1 MKWESVVAGLAALGG
16 LVLITK
22 TPSVERNAETIVFN
36 ARAPPKKQRIT
47 EVKKLIKTPILKQ
60 IMDYDGDPVFSF
72 KQFDYRSKN
81 DKMIEITAYKDSNE
95 YTIIDYANGP
105 LCYKMNGSLGNENWR
120 KATSGFQNT
129 DYMKPWNNRL
139 SSNRFSLLI
148 TIIPILKHLEKHG
161 YSKQGIESVLSV
173 VSAVGTTMQNLKLY
187 EMITEYPERDWTIQ
201 DIETVF
207 PNQNRNAPQSL
218 VDLWKNCLIDNNPP
232 NEIWPYASERNVRAS
247 AGALGRILLNGI
259 DSESQF
265 EWETECRYKIE
276 LASIDI
282 GNGFTDNTKEKGFRG
297 INGFRLSRQK
307 LINMGIEITDN
318 DCLLMI
324 KLWIIAQNL
333 YMHEAYELWTKQWEE
348 KYNFNDS
355 ITDTNDRPLLVKN
368 IRGNLDLYR
377 NREEVPDRKNWSRK
391 VIGSQQLPYTN
402 YPKSILIKK
411 YMKMRN
417 ELTNRQQYFKELFET
432 IINKNRIDANSESKQ
447 RLMDAINQTPPFS
460 NYDKLINRNIN
471 TAIGIDRYDWRVRA
485 NDKIKDDIR
494 LSKAELTSQ
503 EKADIFQA
511 YQARISHGRDKY
523 TLQEKNKL
531 DEAIQKLN
539 EKSAKESERVYDDTE
554 KASNRIK
561 ELLEM

>member
-60 IMDYDGDPVFSF
+60 IMDYDGEPIFSF

-81 DKMIEITAYKDSNE
+81 NKLIEITAYQDSNE
-95 YTIIDYANGP
+95 YIMIDYENGP
-105 LCYKMNGSLGNENWR
+105 LCYQMNGRLGSENWR
-120 KATSGFQNT
+120 KGQNGFKNT
-129 DYMKPWNNRL
+129 NYMKPWNKPFQ
-139 SSNRFSLLI
+139 SNRFSLLI

-161 YSKQGIESVLSV
+161 YPKQGIESVLSA
-173 VSAVGTTMQNLKLY
+173 VSSYHSEKQNLKLY

-207 PNQNRNAPQSL
+207 PNQNMNAPKNL

-232 NEIWPYASERNVRAS
+232 NEIWPYVSERNVRES
-247 AGALGRILLNGI
+247 VGALGRILLNGI

-282 GNGFTDNTKEKGFRG
+282 GNGFTNNTNEKGFRKM
-297 INGFRLSRQK
+297 NAFKLNRQK

-318 DCLLMI
+318 DYLLMI

-348 KYNFNDS
+348 KYNFNNS
-355 ITDTNDRPLLVKN
+355 ITDTNDRPMLVKN

-377 NREEVPDRKNWSRK
+377 NRSEVPDRIKWSQM
-391 VIGSQQLPYTN
+391 VIGSQQLPYTT

-417 ELTNRQQYFKELFET
+417 ELTNRQQYFKELFQNY
-432 IINKNRIDANSESKQ
+432 INKNRIDANSESKQ

-471 TAIGIDRYDWRVRA
+471 TAISIDKYDWRVRI
-485 NDKIKDDIR
+485 NDKIRDDIR
-494 LSKAELTSQ
+494 LSKEELTPQ

-511 YQARISHGRDKY
+511 YQVRISRGKDEY

-539 EKSAKESERVYDDTE
+539 EKSAKESERVYADTAR
-554 KASNRIK
+554 ASNKIK
-561 ELLEM
+561 EILGI

>member
-81 DKMIEITAYKDSNE
+81 NKMIEITAYKDSNE
-95 YTIIDYANGP
+95 YTIIDYDNGP
-105 LCYKMNGSLGNENWR
+105 LCYGLNGSLGSENWNGA
-120 KATSGFQNT
+120 KSGFQNKN
-129 DYMKPWNNRL
+129 YMKPWNDRL

-161 YSKQGIESVLSV
+161 YPKTKIEEVIDT
-173 VSAVGTTMQNLKLY
+173 VSTFRTKKLNVKLY

-207 PNQNRNAPQSL
+207 PNQNMNAQNL

-232 NEIWPYASERNVRAS
+232 NEIWSYLIERSVRES

-282 GNGFTDNTKEKGFRG
+282 GNGFTDNTKEKGFRK
-297 INGFRLSRQK
+297 INGFKVSRQK
-307 LINMGIEITDN
+307 IINIGIELTDN
-318 DCLLMI
+318 DYLLMI

-348 KYNFNDS
+348 KYNFNNS
-355 ITDTNDRPLLVKN
+355 ITDTNDLPMLVKN

-377 NREEVPDRKNWSRK
+377 NREGIPDRKNWSRK

-417 ELTNRQQYFKELFET
+417 ELTNRQQYFKESLET

-471 TAIGIDRYDWRVRA
+471 TAIRIDLYDWRVRA

-494 LSKAELTSQ
+494 LSKAELTPQ

-511 YQARISHGRDKY
+511 YQARIRHGRDNY
-523 TLQEKNKL
+523 TLRAKNKL
-531 DEAIQKLN
+531 DEDIQKLN
-539 EKSAKESERVYDDTE
+539 EKSAKEGKRVYDDTE

-561 ELLEM
+561 EILGI

>member
-60 IMDYDGDPVFSF
+60 IMDYDGDSIFSF

-81 DKMIEITAYKDSNE
+81 NKMIEITAYKDSNE
-95 YTIIDYANGP
+95 YTMIDYENGP
-105 LCYKMNGSLGNENWR
+105 LCYELHGSLGSENWR
-120 KATSGFQNT
+120 NAKSGFKNKN
-129 DYMKPWNNRL
+129 YMKPWNSRL
-139 SSNRFSLLI
+139 RLNRFFLII

-161 YSKQGIESVLSV
+161 YPKTKIEEVINAISNYRDKTVNV
-173 VSAVGTTMQNLKLY
+173 KLY

-207 PNQNRNAPQSL
+207 PRQNPNAQNL

-232 NEIWPYASERNVRAS
+232 TEIWSYLAAQKIQQS

-282 GNGFTDNTKEKGFRG
+282 GNGFTDNTKEKGFRKM
-297 INGFRLSRQK
+297 NGFRLNRQK

-318 DCLLMI
+318 DYLLMI

-348 KYNFNDS
+348 KYNFNNS
-355 ITDTNDRPLLVKN
+355 ITDTNDLPMLVKN

-377 NREEVPDRKNWSRK
+377 NRNEVPDRIKWSQK

-432 IINKNRIDANSESKQ
+432 LINKNRIDANSESKQ

-471 TAIGIDRYDWRVRA
+471 TAIRIDLYDWKVRA

-494 LSKAELTSQ
+494 LSKAELTPQ

-511 YQARISHGRDKY
+511 YQARISHGMDKY
-523 TLQEKNKL
+523 TLREKNKL
-531 DEAIQKLN
+531 DEAIQGLN
-539 EKSAKESERVYDDTE
+539 EKSAKEGKRVYDDTE

-561 ELLEM
+561 EILGI

>member
-60 IMDYDGDPVFSF
+60 IMDYDGEPIFSF
-72 KQFDYRSKN
+72 KHFDYRHKN
-81 DKMIEITAYKDSNE
+81 NKLIELTAYEDTNE
-95 YTIIDYANGP
+95 YTIIDYENGP
-105 LCYKMNGSLGNENWR
+105 LCYQMNGGLGSENWR
-120 KATSGFQNT
+120 KGQSGFKNT
-129 DYMKPWNNRL
+129 NYMKPWNKAFQ
-139 SSNRFSLLI
+139 SNRFSLLI

-161 YSKQGIESVLSV
+161 YSKQDIKSVLST
-173 VSAVGTTMQNLKLY
+173 VSSYHSERENLKLY

-207 PNQNRNAPQSL
+207 PNQNKNAPNNL

-232 NEIWPYASERNVRAS
+232 NEIWPYFSERNVRES
-247 AGALGRILLNGI
+247 VGALGRILLNGI

-282 GNGFTDNTKEKGFRG
+282 GKGFTNNTNEKGFRRM
-297 INGFRLSRQK
+297 NGFLLSRKK

-318 DCLLMI
+318 DYLLMI

-333 YMHEAYELWTKQWEE
+333 YIHEAYELWTKQWEE
-348 KYNFNDS
+348 TYNFNNS
-355 ITDTNDRPLLVKN
+355 ITDTNDRPMLVMN

-377 NREEVPDRKNWSRK
+377 NRYEVPDRIKWSQM
-391 VIGSQQLPYTN
+391 VIGSQQLPYTT

-417 ELTNRQQYFKELFET
+417 ELTNRQQYFKELFQNV
-432 IINKNRIDANSESKQ
+432 INKNRIDVNSESKQ

-460 NYDKLINRNIN
+460 NYDKLIDRNIN
-471 TAIGIDRYDWRVRA
+471 TAISIDKYDWRVRI
-485 NDKIKDDIR
+485 NEKIRDDIR
-494 LSKAELTSQ
+494 LSKEELTPQ

-511 YQARISHGRDKY
+511 YQVRISRGKDEY
-523 TLQEKNKL
+523 TLREKNKL
-531 DEAIQKLN
+531 DDAIQKLN
-539 EKSAKESERVYDDTE
+539 EKSAKESERVYADTAR
-554 KASNRIK
+554 ASNRIK
-561 ELLEM
+561 ETLGI

>member
-1 MKWESVVAGLAALGG
+1 M
-16 LVLITK
+16 
-22 TPSVERNAETIVFN
+22 N
-36 ARAPPKKQRIT
+36 
-47 EVKKLIKTPILKQ
+47 
-60 IMDYDGDPVFSF
+60 
-72 KQFDYRSKN
+72 
-81 DKMIEITAYKDSNE
+81 
-95 YTIIDYANGP
+95 
-105 LCYKMNGSLGNENWR
+105 NGSLGNENWR
-120 KATSGFQNT
+120 KAKSGFKNT
-129 DYMKPWNNRL
+129 NYMKPWNNRL
-139 SSNRFSLLI
+139 GSNRFSLLI
-148 TIIPILKHLEKHG
+148 TTIPILKHLEKHG
-161 YSKQGIESVLSV
+161 YPKTKIEEVI
-173 VSAVGTTMQNLKLY
+173 SAISTYRDKKENVKLY
-187 EMITEYPERDWTIQ
+187 EMITEYPERDWTIR

-207 PNQNRNAPQSL
+207 PNQNRNAPKNL

-232 NEIWPYASERNVRAS
+232 NEIWSYASEGNVRES

-265 EWETECRYKIE
+265 EWETECRCKIE

-282 GNGFTDNTKEKGFRG
+282 GKGFTDNTKEKGFRKL
-297 INGFRLSRQK
+297 NGFKLNRQT

-318 DCLLMI
+318 DFLLMI

-377 NREEVPDRKNWSRK
+377 NREEVPDRKNWSQK

-417 ELTNRQQYFKELFET
+417 ELTNRQQYFKESFET

-460 NYDKLINRNIN
+460 NYDKLINKNF
-471 TAIGIDRYDWRVRA
+471 TAIGIDQYNWRVNA
-485 NDKIKDDIR
+485 NDKIKGDIK
-494 LSKAELTSQ
+494 LSKAELTPQ

-523 TLQEKNKL
+523 TLRVKNKL
-531 DEAIQKLN
+531 DENIQKLN
-539 EKSAKESERVYDDTE
+539 EKSAKESERVNKE
-554 KASNRIK
+554 IERASDKIK
-561 ELLEM
+561 ELLGI

>member
-60 IMDYDGDPVFSF
+60 IMDYDGEPIFSF

-81 DKMIEITAYKDSNE
+81 NKMIEITAYKDSNE
-95 YTIIDYANGP
+95 YTMIDYEDGP
-105 LCYKMNGSLGNENWR
+105 LCYGLYGSLGSENWR
-120 KATSGFQNT
+120 KAKSGFKNKN
-129 DYMKPWNNRL
+129 YMKPWNSRL
-139 SSNRFSLLI
+139 RINRFFLII

-161 YSKQGIESVLSV
+161 YPKTKIEEVINTISNYRDKKVNV
-173 VSAVGTTMQNLKLY
+173 KLY

-207 PNQNRNAPQSL
+207 PNQNPNAQNL

-232 NEIWPYASERNVRAS
+232 NEIWSYLTAQNIQES

-282 GNGFTDNTKEKGFRG
+282 GNGFTDNTKEKGFRKM
-297 INGFRLSRQK
+297 NGFKLNRQA
-307 LINMGIEITDN
+307 LINIGIEITDN
-318 DCLLMI
+318 DYLLMI

-348 KYNFNDS
+348 KYNFNNS
-355 ITDTNDRPLLVKN
+355 ITDTNDLPMLVKN

-377 NREEVPDRKNWSRK
+377 NRTEVPDRIKWSQK

-432 IINKNRIDANSESKQ
+432 AINKNRIDANSESKQ

-471 TAIGIDRYDWRVRA
+471 TAIRIDRYEWRVRA

-494 LSKAELTSQ
+494 LSKAELTPQ

-511 YQARISHGRDKY
+511 YQARISYGMDKY
-523 TLQEKNKL
+523 TLREKNKL
-531 DEAIQKLN
+531 DEAIQGLN
-539 EKSAKESERVYDDTE
+539 EKSAKEGKRVYDDTE

-561 ELLEM
+561 EILGI